1 MEKAMKSQMES
12 TGGIPRAGEVNEMA
26 NESANDIK
34 PFTEEEKEI
43 YNKTIERFLNIGI
56 TGKNRIIIEMAKEI
70 NYYRKKI
77 QEMEAEKKSEME
89 MLLAGGPAISGVL
102 RVDEPSVSLPII
114 DALPN
119 DLRERMESISLDPD
133 GIIFIYFRE
142 VNHGTDK

>member
-1 MEKAMKSQMES
+1 M
-12 TGGIPRAGEVNEMA
+12 
-26 NESANDIK
+26 NDIILM
-34 PFTEEEKEI
+34 TQEEEKLL
-43 YNKTIERFLNIGI
+43 NDTIERFLKLGI
-56 TGKNRIIIEMAKEI
+56 SGKNRIIIEMSKEI

-133 GIIFIYFRE
+133 GRIFICFRE
-142 VNHGTDK
+142 VNHGNDKQ